1 MSDAS
6 ELKNVFHRFRTQ
18 SSEAAMRGMKTWG
31 FTFIVAAF
39 LNFWMPV
46 SAGAQGT
53 SADQYFAAGNQYFS
67 AKSYA
72 QAAQYYY
79 AAVKINPNDGPAY
92 QGLGN
97 CYFALGRKA
106 DALTFYQRASALE
119 PGNAQLAQFV
129 QNLQAQ
135 TGAGGAPSAGAAQAA
150 PNYLSSGYALF
161 QQHQYAQAIQY
172 FNAAIQQNPN
182 DYRPY
187 YYAGYSYYN
196 TGNAKNAALYFAIA
210 NVKQPNASI
219 QAYADRVK
227 ASLSADD
234 QQWVDDQVAK
244 YTGTAVAGGGET
256 SGGKGGG
263 TSIGFHLMG
272 GMEYVFADPSQI
284 KQYVTAANS
293 VSLNGVTPNIIAL
306 PEFEPYI
313 QLGKNFEINL
323 AIGYFPV
330 GNLSYTT
337 FDYART
343 DPDGFS
349 PDVWKYTFN
358 TTIITA
364 DLGFKILF
372 GDDKVKGYLGLGG
385 GISPVSTTFTKV
397 SYDSTGTNINVGGT
411 DSSSGNYNAMAFNAQ
426 VILGVDFSLGKGIA
440 IGPYMG
446 YRYLSAS
453 NFQSSGS
460 TLVVD
465 TNTGAVGLPN
475 GSTSA
480 GYSNIPKGDPT
491 TPLTLDFSGIEGG
504 VNLTFSF

>member
-1 MSDAS
+1 
-6 ELKNVFHRFRTQ
+6 
-18 SSEAAMRGMKTWG
+18 MRGMKTWG
-31 FTFIVAAF
+31 FTFVLAAF

-46 SAGAQGT
+46 SAGAQGA
-53 SADQYFAAGNQYFS
+53 SADQYYAAGNQYYA

-79 AAVKINPNDGPAY
+79 AAVKINPNNGPAY

-106 DALTFYQRASALE
+106 DALTFYQRASALQ

-135 TGAGGAPSAGAAQAA
+135 TGAGGATSMGTAPAQAA
-150 PNYLSSGYALF
+150 PNYLSSGYSLF
-161 QQHQYAQAIQY
+161 QQRQYAQAIQY

-244 YTGTAVAGGGET
+244 YSGTSMAGGGES

-263 TSIGFHLMG
+263 GGIGFHLMG

-284 KQYVTAANS
+284 KQYVTSAGS

-313 QLGKNFEINL
+313 QLGKSFEINL

-337 FDYART
+337 YDYAGT
-343 DPDGFS
+343 DPDGSS

-372 GDDKVKGYLGLGG
+372 GVDKVKGYLGLGG

-397 SYDSTGTNINVGGT
+397 SYDSGGTNVQGT
-411 DSSSGNYNAMAFNAQ
+411 DSSSGTYNAMAFNAQ
-426 VILGVDFSLGKGIA
+426 VLLGVDFSLGKGIA
-440 IGPYMG
+440 IGPYIG

-453 NFQSSGS
+453 NFQNGGN

-465 TNTGAVGLPN
+465 TNSGAVGTTGGTTN
-475 GSTSA
+475 VGGVSHT
-480 GYSNIPKGDPT
+480 NIPLGAPT